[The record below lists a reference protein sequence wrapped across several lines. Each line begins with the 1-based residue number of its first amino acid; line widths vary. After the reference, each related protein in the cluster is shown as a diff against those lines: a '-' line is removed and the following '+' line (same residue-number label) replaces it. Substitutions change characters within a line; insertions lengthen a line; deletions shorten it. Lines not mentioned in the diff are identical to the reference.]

1 MSGQGGG
8 QRSNLQ
14 LRVMS
19 GVVLAALAIAV
30 TLAGGIWF
38 RLFAAIIALASLYE
52 WLRITGMKPL
62 EMPGI
67 AISVSVLAVVL
78 FVLFGAPV
86 TWPLLLVLIA
96 SAAVPFLYRQSETL
110 PRSIVSGAVWHCGLP
125 VIALANLRG
134 DTQSGL
140 MAILFL
146 YAVVWATDIFA
157 YFVGRSVG
165 GPKLAP
171 SISPGKTWSGAVG
184 GTAFGVA
191 AGAGIAA
198 YGSERPLLVMAAL
211 ALALSVAGQLGD
223 LYESAL
229 KRRYGVK
236 DSSNLIPGHGGV
248 LDRVDA
254 LVIAAIVLYALAAL
268 LSGESRPSGWLFR

>member
-1 MSGQGGG
+1 M
-8 QRSNLQ
+8 SNLR
-14 LRVMS
+14 LRIIS
-19 GVVLAALAIAV
+19 GVILAALAIAV
-30 TLAGGIWF
+30 TLAGGVWF
-38 RLFAAIIALASLYE
+38 RLFAAAIALASLYE
-52 WLRITGMKPL
+52 WFRITGMKPM

-67 AISVSVLAVVL
+67 AVNISVLASVFLVL
-78 FVLFGAPV
+78 SGFRALWSV
-86 TWPLLLVLIA
+86 LLVVA
-96 SAAVPFLYRQSETL
+96 AAGAVPFLYTKTENL
-110 PRSIVSGAVWHCGLP
+110 PRRIAAGAVWHCGLP
-125 VIALANLRG
+125 VIAFANLRG

-146 YAVVWATDIFA
+146 YAVVWSTDIFA
-157 YFVGRSVG
+157 YFVGRAVG

-171 SISPGKTWSGAVG
+171 SISPGKTWSGAIG
-184 GTAFGVA
+184 GTVFGIA
-191 AGAGIAA
+191 AGTAIAA
-198 YGSERPLLVMAAL
+198 YGSDRSLILMAAL
-211 ALALSVAGQLGD
+211 AFALSVAGQIGD

-268 LSGESRPSGWLFR
+268 LSGDSQPSDWLFR